1 MSNCKC
7 GRSSNKKTGKK
18 EKKKKNNNA
27 TWGIAPQEMLT

>member
-1 MSNCKC
+1 MSNCEC

-18 EKKKKNNNA
+18 EKKNNNA